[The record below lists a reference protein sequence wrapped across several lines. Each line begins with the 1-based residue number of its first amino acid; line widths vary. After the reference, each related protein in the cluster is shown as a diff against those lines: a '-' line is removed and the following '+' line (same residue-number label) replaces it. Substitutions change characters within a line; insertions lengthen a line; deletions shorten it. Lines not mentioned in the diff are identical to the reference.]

1 MDSVT
6 REEDVRG
13 SDSSPF
19 GTFEGAIERT
29 PEAARISSRSSRNLR
44 LHPMIF
50 GCQSRRVGREEIER
64 REVEGQ
70 GLEEPCGD
78 IDGTVIEIS

>member
-1 MDSVT
+1 MLFIA
-6 REEDVRG
+6 RG
-13 SDSSPF
+13 HRALVSQPTVASYDF
-19 GTFEGAIERT
+19 R
-29 PEAARISSRSSRNLR
+29 
-44 LHPMIF
+44 
-50 GCQSRRVGREEIER
+50 SRRVRREEIER